1 MRNNLLL
8 DKLLSMKFGHK
19 TRVFT
24 LFSLLIGS
32 QFSPGIAQASVASF
46 DQGYLLVKSELI
58 KVEFALSKEE
68 QTAGLSN
75 RNLQTNNSFMVFVYN
90 QPQRVSFWM
99 KDTKKDLSIA
109 FINAD
114 NRIIQI
120 ENLKAKSLKIL
131 NSKSSEVKY
140 AFEVPR
146 GFFSLNDIKIGDEVM
161 IFK

>member
-1 MRNNLLL
+1 M
-8 DKLLSMKFGHK
+8 SMKFEHK
-19 TRVFT
+19 TSAFA
-24 LFSLLIGS
+24 LISLLISLQLSMGV
-32 QFSPGIAQASVASF
+32 AQAGVTTF
-46 DQGYLLVKSELI
+46 NQGYLLVRSELI
-58 KVEFALSKEE
+58 KVEFAQSKEE
-68 QTAGLSN
+68 QTLGLSN

-131 NSKSSEVKY
+131 NSESSEVKY
-140 AFEVPR
+140 AFEVPK
-146 GFFSLNDIKIGDEVM
+146 GFFGLNDIKIGDEVM
-161 IFK
+161 VFK

>member
-1 MRNNLLL
+1 MKFEHKTCAFALISLFISL
-8 DKLLSMKFGHK
+8 QLSMG
-19 TRVFT
+19 V
-24 LFSLLIGS
+24 
-32 QFSPGIAQASVASF
+32 AQAGVTTF
-46 DQGYLLVKSELI
+46 NQGYLLVRSELI
-58 KVEFALSKEE
+58 KVEFAQSKEE

-75 RNLQTNNSFMVFVYN
+75 RNLQTNNSFMVFVYD

-114 NRIIQI
+114 NRIMQI

-140 AFEVPR
+140 AFEVPK

>member
-1 MRNNLLL
+1 M
-8 DKLLSMKFGHK
+8 G
-19 TRVFT
+19 V
-24 LFSLLIGS
+24 
-32 QFSPGIAQASVASF
+32 AQAGVTTF
-46 DQGYLLVKSELI
+46 NQGYLLVRSELI
-58 KVEFALSKEE
+58 KVEFAQSKEE

-75 RNLQTNNSFMVFVYN
+75 RNLQTNNSFMVFVYD

-114 NRIIQI
+114 NRIMQI

-140 AFEVPR
+140 AFEVPK

>member
-1 MRNNLLL
+1 
-8 DKLLSMKFGHK
+8 MKFEYK
-19 TRVFT
+19 TPMFA
-24 LFSLLIGS
+24 LISLLISIQLSGDL
-32 QFSPGIAQASVASF
+32 AHASVTTF

-58 KVEFALSKEE
+58 KVEFAQSKEE

-140 AFEVPR
+140 AFEVPK

>member
-1 MRNNLLL
+1 M
-8 DKLLSMKFGHK
+8 G
-19 TRVFT
+19 V
-24 LFSLLIGS
+24 
-32 QFSPGIAQASVASF
+32 AQAGVTTF
-46 DQGYLLVKSELI
+46 NQGYLLVRSELI
-58 KVEFALSKEE
+58 KVEFAQSKEE

-75 RNLQTNNSFMVFVYN
+75 RNLQTNNSFMVFIYN

-140 AFEVPR
+140 AFEVPK

>member
-1 MRNNLLL
+1 
-8 DKLLSMKFGHK
+8 MKFEHK
-19 TRVFT
+19 TPVFAFIS
-24 LFSLLIGS
+24 LFISTQLN
-32 QFSPGIAQASVASF
+32 FGIAQASVTTF

-58 KVEFALSKEE
+58 KVEFAQSKEE
-68 QTAGLSN
+68 QTLGLSN

-90 QPQRVSFWM
+90 QPQRVNFWM

-109 FINAD
+109 FINSD

-120 ENLKAKSLKIL
+120 ENLKARSLKIL
-131 NSKSSEVKY
+131 NSKRSEVKY
-140 AFEVPR
+140 AFEVPK

>member
-1 MRNNLLL
+1 M
-8 DKLLSMKFGHK
+8 SMKFEHK
-19 TRVFT
+19 TRAFA
-24 LFSLLIGS
+24 LISLLISLQLSMGV
-32 QFSPGIAQASVASF
+32 AQAGVTTF
-46 DQGYLLVKSELI
+46 NQGYLLVRSELI
-58 KVEFALSKEE
+58 KVEFAQSKEE
-68 QTAGLSN
+68 QTLGLSN

-140 AFEVPR
+140 AFEVPK
-146 GFFSLNDIKIGDEVM
+146 GFFGLNDIKIGDEV
-161 IFK
+161 IVFK

>member
-1 MRNNLLL
+1 
-8 DKLLSMKFGHK
+8 MKFEHK
-19 TRVFT
+19 TRAFA
-24 LFSLLIGS
+24 LISLLISLQLSMGV
-32 QFSPGIAQASVASF
+32 AQAGVTTF
-46 DQGYLLVKSELI
+46 NQGYLLVRSELI
-58 KVEFALSKEE
+58 KVEFAQSKEE
-68 QTAGLSN
+68 QTLGLSN

-140 AFEVPR
+140 AFEVPK
-146 GFFSLNDIKIGDEVM
+146 GFFGLNDIKIGDEV
-161 IFK
+161 IVFK

>member
-1 MRNNLLL
+1 MGINLLL
-8 DKLLSMKFGHK
+8 DKLLSMKFGYK
-19 TRVFT
+19 TRVLT
-24 LFSLLIGS
+24 LISLLIGS
-32 QFSPGIAQASVASF
+32 QLSASIAQASVTTF

-58 KVEFALSKEE
+58 KVEFAQSKEE
-68 QTAGLSN
+68 QTLGLSN
-75 RNLQTNNSFMVFVYN
+75 RNLQTNNSFMVFIYN

-146 GFFSLNDIKIGDEVM
+146 GFFSLNDIKIGDEVI